1 MAYRVRIGGWK
12 TAGWELT
19 DRDRWWPAGWGVDG
33 ASVVGGRAVARPLA
47 NPGRSWRRRPDP
59 EWRLCERGLRG
70 QSRYRSTPGQK
81 PYGLPPR
88 YWPWTIASLGTARRD
103 DFAAESATATGNQG
117 RAVASHRSAA
127 LIHGLDLLNA
137 PLSDMVMVS
146 RPPGVHRGRGKGI
159 RFYSAQL
166 PGSQVVE
173 YLGVPVTTPARTVL
187 DMSRKCSFIE
197 GVVVA
202 DSALRQRKTT
212 KAELDELLKACQRT
226 PGMRKARRVVEF
238 SDGRSESVLESGARV
253 IFERCGLEPPE
264 LQVTMETDEGRFRV
278 DFYWRRYRT
287 IAEADGRKKYENPG
301 KARDQLVGDQ
311 LLRDTGRKVIHF
323 TWQDLFYEEDRLI
336 RRLQD
341 SVLRVLIIITPMITA
356 RTGMDDAVQRLITAR
371 GPPWRAL
378 VSGER

>member
-1 MAYRVRIGGWK
+1 
-12 TAGWELT
+12 
-19 DRDRWWPAGWGVDG
+19 
-33 ASVVGGRAVARPLA
+33 
-47 NPGRSWRRRPDP
+47 
-59 EWRLCERGLRG
+59 
-70 QSRYRSTPGQK
+70 
-81 PYGLPPR
+81 
-88 YWPWTIASLGTARRD
+88 
-103 DFAAESATATGNQG
+103 
-117 RAVASHRSAA
+117 
-127 LIHGLDLLNA
+127 
-137 PLSDMVMVS
+137 
-146 RPPGVHRGRGKGI
+146 
-159 RFYSAQL
+159 
-166 PGSQVVE
+166 
-173 YLGVPVTTPARTVL
+173 
-187 DMSRKCSFIE
+187 MSRKCSFIE

-301 KARDQLVGDQ
+301 KARDQLVRDQ

-336 RRLQD
+336 RRLK
-341 SVLRVLIIITPMITA
+341 TA
-356 RTGMDDAVQRLITAR
+356 FSASSSL
-371 GPPWRAL
+371 
-378 VSGER
+378 